1 MLQSMGPQRAGHNL
15 AAGSAGKESACNV
28 GDLDLI
34 HGLGRSSGKGKGDP
48 LQYSGLENSR
58 DYSPWDCKESYR
70 AEGLS
75 LAPNSEISSSV
86 ILFSAQG
93 PAVPKSRS

>member
-34 HGLGRSSGKGKGDP
+34 HGLGRSPAEGNRYP
-48 LQYSGLENSR
+48 LQYSAWR
-58 DYSPWDCKESYR
+58 IPWDCIVQGVTKSQTQ
-70 AEGLS
+70 LS
-75 LAPNSEISSSV
+75 NSHFTLQLIT
-86 ILFSAQG
+86 
-93 PAVPKSRS
+93 KSKK